1 MRWITIRQLKNL
13 RRFPVPPEV
22 LEAGRRN
29 LLIVMAEAPMASG
42 VSRFRAFIW
51 KPALAAFVV
60 VVFVAVSG
68 AGAVYAS
75 QGALPGDA
83 LYTVKLTS
91 ESVQENLTITPEA
104 RFAVQAAHAAKRLEE
119 TQELMRRSGLDA
131 QERQVRVQ
139 KAIKGFERR
148 VTVMDGIA
156 GRMAAAPPKKSG
168 KDRGLKTMLAAERLL
183 DRHAELVKSATEE
196 DPDLAQDVIEPIE
209 GSIKLESDVYAFTHR
224 THRDDG
230 GTDDASGT
238 KEDSWEKLRQERNDR
253 LSELL
258 KRLQDNQ
265 HAKAP

>member
-1 MRWITIRQLKNL
+1 
-13 RRFPVPPEV
+13 V

-75 QGALPGDA
+75 QGALPGDS
-83 LYTVKLTS
+83 LYAVKLAS
-91 ESVQENLTITPEA
+91 ESVQERLTLSPEA
-104 RFAVQAAHAAKRLEE
+104 KFAVQAAHATERLEE
-119 TQELMRRSGLDA
+119 TQELMRRNGLDA
-131 QERQVRVQ
+131 EERQERVQ
-139 KAIKGFERR
+139 RALQGFERR

-156 GRMAAAPPKKSG
+156 GRMAAAPSKKSG
-168 KDRGLKTMLAAERLL
+168 KGRGLKTMLAAERLL

-196 DPDLAQDVIEPIE
+196 NPDLAQDVIAPIE
-209 GSIKLESDVYAFTHR
+209 DSIKLESDVYAFAHR

-230 GTDDASGT
+230 GTDDATGT
-238 KEDSWEKLRQERNDR
+238 QEDPWEKLRQERNAR
-253 LSELL
+253 LSEYL
-258 KRLQDNQ
+258 KQQRDGQ
-265 HAKAP
+265 HAKTP